1 VLGVGKVYLAN
12 ASTAWAQ
19 YSVNGSALPL
29 ARPVAAGPKP
39 PQFTPY
45 FVVAPLGRYPTG
57 GNFGYDD
64 NELVVTFK
72 DTDPPD
78 RPHRFTVVIPRAHS
92 VDDALI
98 LYAFRG
104 MAMLL
109 TDRGVPLDPNPL
121 LMTGVPADPVSR

>member
-1 VLGVGKVYLAN
+1 MRCVGKVYLAN
-12 ASTAWAQ
+12 ASTAWVQ
-19 YSVNGSALPL
+19 YGLNGSALPL

-45 FVVAPLGRYPTG
+45 FLVAPLGRYPTG
-57 GNFGYDD
+57 GSFGPGD
-64 NELVVTFK
+64 NELVVLFK

-78 RPHRFTVVIPRAHS
+78 RPHVFKIVIPSGRS